1 MVMGENQFIG
11 RKAALYCALRT
22 LSKKDDYPLLLVQG
36 KGQIGKSRFVKEI
49 CRFLF
54 MHNEFCHVIFFHD
67 LSKIDSEEKFLA
79 LINKLSN
86 IVKSQ
91 TISDGYA

>member
-1 MVMGENQFIG
+1 MVRDENHFIG
-11 RKAALYCALRT
+11 RKAALYCALRI
-22 LSKKDDYPLLLVQG
+22 LNKKDDYPLLLVQG
-36 KGQIGKSRFVKEI
+36 KGQIGKTRFVREI
-49 CRFLF
+49 CKFLF
-54 MHNEFCHVIFFHD
+54 MHNEYCHVIFFHD

-91 TISDGYA
+91 TISDSNA